1 MVSLLFLSAGLVES
15 RLTGADRMIYDQYP
29 AVLETIAQP
38 GISRRPDGLIGRN
51 AEWGALYAPRFQMG
65 SGYAVRVAL
74 QADDVRMLDRAFRAL
89 QAGVEGISDDGE
101 VLADVPAELK
111 PSPDAQPSDAD
122 RASGAAFFL
131 SDACTALLA
140 LRAMPQT
147 SLDETVITQV
157 EERLLLALD
166 WLESYAEVLAQAD
179 RAAPNRLLFNALAFQ
194 ACGALSDAP
203 DAYHAVAQAFVGQA
217 LELLDTSGYF
227 IEGGGWD
234 TNYQAVALRVGNDLL
249 LAGFDDPDG
258 LLSDGLNRAAA
269 WLADRIDRAG
279 RVNSAGN
286 ERTCWGQETF
296 LGAEKSLSLVDV
308 FLGLSYRALD
318 TDDTTFRA
326 AAERVLT
333 AYQANPRADP
343 CYRPTD

>member
-1 MVSLLFLSAGLVES
+1 MQPRLSE
-15 RLTGADRMIYDQYP
+15 ADRVIYEQYP
-29 AVLETIAQP
+29 AVLQSVAQA

-51 AEWGALYAPRFQMG
+51 AEWGDLYAPRFQMG

-74 QADDVRMLDRAFRAL
+74 HAGKETALFGAFRAL

-101 VLADVPAELK
+101 VLADVPPELK
-111 PSPDAQPSDAD
+111 PSPDAQPSAAD

-131 SDACTALLA
+131 SDACTAILA
-140 LRAMPQT
+140 LRAAPQT
-147 SLDETVITQV
+147 NVDEAVITQV

-166 WLESYAEVLAQAD
+166 WLEGYAEVLAQAD

-194 ACGALSDAP
+194 ACGALSNDPAR
-203 DAYHAVAQAFVGQA
+203 YHALAQAFVGQA
-217 LELLDTSGYF
+217 LDQLDDDGYF
-227 IEGGGWD
+227 MEGGGWD
-234 TNYQAVALRVGNDLL
+234 TNYQAVALRVGNDLVL
-249 LAGFDDPDG
+249 VGFGDPDG

-286 ERTCWGQETF
+286 QRTCWGQETF

-318 TDDTTFRA
+318 TDDPLLRA
-326 AAERVLT
+326 VAERVMV
-333 AYQANPRADP
+333 AYETNPRADP
-343 CYRPTD
+343 CYRPTE